1 MSGKLIIAPT
11 VQDVVHQVVHK
22 GDDIPSLIGD
32 KSLPRLRKFSA
43 NTLGRVGDEHR
54 YHQLFQRRFDI
65 RVAEMLLTKFP
76 EVIQQTV
83 FLHLGQELVA
93 HKLSIR
99 QHDPDHFFKRT
110 GAGAAN
116 GRKETRDDVLFI
128 EVFDFKV
135 IEALG
140 IE

>member
-65 RVAEMLLTKFP
+65 RVA
-76 EVIQQTV
+76 
-83 FLHLGQELVA
+83 
-93 HKLSIR
+93 
-99 QHDPDHFFKRT
+99 
-110 GAGAAN
+110 
-116 GRKETRDDVLFI
+116 
-128 EVFDFKV
+128 
-135 IEALG
+135 
-140 IE
+140 